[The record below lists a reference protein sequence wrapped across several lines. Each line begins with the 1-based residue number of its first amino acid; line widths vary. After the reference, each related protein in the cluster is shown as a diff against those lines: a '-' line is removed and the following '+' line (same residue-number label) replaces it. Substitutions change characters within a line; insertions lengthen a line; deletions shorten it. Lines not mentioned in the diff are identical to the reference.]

1 MTTEAATNFLFDLE
15 KFGMKMDLQNISKLM
30 EFSGNPHK
38 RFKVV
43 HVAGTNGKGSTCAAI
58 ASALMSMNYRVG
70 LYTSPH
76 IVDFTERIKINGEQI
91 SGADVAK
98 LTEFFQPEII
108 RLRATF
114 FEATTAMM
122 FKYFADNGID
132 YAVIETGLGG
142 RLDSTNIVDP
152 LVSVVTSIGLD
163 HTEILGD
170 TLEKIAYEKAG
181 IIKQNKPV
189 VVNCRNDSVKKVF
202 QSIAVRRNSQLFFV
216 DEITSLKNLE
226 MDIRGSTFDASVFG
240 EIYPGLRVGLCG
252 DHQVQNAMTALTAL
266 SLLAKY
272 GMSIYKEMIYEGLEH
287 IQDNT
292 GHRGRMEILSNDPLV
307 ILDVAHNPAG
317 IEALMQSLN
326 LIGKKKGILLFASM
340 RDKDTKSMLNLL
352 RQRFEKVILTELQ
365 TSRSLSASELNILS
379 EDINLQSQVFNN
391 SSEALRAALTQINN
405 ESFLL
410 VTGSHYLAG
419 EVLPSMDNEPY
430 CTLKEKD
437 SRII

>member
-1 MTTEAATNFLFDLE
+1 LTIEAATNFLFDLE

-38 RFKVV
+38 SLKVV

-58 ASALMSMNYRVG
+58 ASVLTSMNYKTG

-76 IVDFTERIKINGEQI
+76 IIDFTERIKINGEPI
-91 SGADVAK
+91 SGTDAAE
-98 LTEFFQPEII
+98 LTEFFQPEIV

-122 FKYFADNGID
+122 FKYFADNGVD

-142 RLDSTNIVDP
+142 RLDSTNIIDP
-152 LVSVVTSIGLD
+152 LISVITSIGLD

-181 IIKQNKPV
+181 IIKENTPV

-202 QSIAVRRNSQLFFV
+202 QSVAALRNSQLFFV
-216 DEITSLKNLE
+216 DDKTSIKNLE
-226 MDIRGSTFDASVFG
+226 MDISGSTFDATAFG
-240 EIYPGLRVGLCG
+240 ETYPGLRVGLCG
-252 DHQVQNAMTALTAL
+252 EHQVQNAMTALI
-266 SLLAKY
+266 SLILISKY
-272 GMSIYKEMIYEGLEH
+272 GIKVDREKVYEGLEH
-287 IQDNT
+287 IPDNT
-292 GHRGRMEILSNDPLV
+292 GLMGRMEILNNDPLV
-307 ILDVAHNPAG
+307 ILDVAHNPDG
-317 IEALMQSLN
+317 IQALMKSLN
-326 LIGKKKGILLFASM
+326 LIGEKKGILLFASM

-352 RQRFEKVILTELQ
+352 RQRFEKVILTQLQ
-365 TSRSLSASELNILS
+365 TPRSLSASELNILS
-379 EDINLQSQVFNN
+379 ESIKLQSQIFNN

-405 ESFLL
+405 DSFLL

-419 EVLPSMDNEPY
+419 EVLPSMDKAILNLQY
-430 CTLKEKD
+430 
-437 SRII
+437 